1 MRRPALADQP
11 LSYGPVGGTLAPT
24 LLASPPDGYRATES
38 SVRLGSGAERF
49 AAASVELMH
58 WQVLRRS
65 GIAVADAA
73 GAGAREVTLG
83 DTVVQ
88 SLPLAGL
95 RFAAPIRV
103 VRVLQEPRRVGYA
116 AGTLPGHPLRGEEL
130 FLIEHRADDSV
141 WLVIRA
147 FAQPATLL
155 YRIGSPAIRFARRRY
170 TARFLRAL
178 LEEERAS

>member
-1 MRRPALADQP
+1 VRRPALADQP
-11 LSYGPVGGTLAPT
+11 VSYGPVGGTLAPV
-24 LLASPPDGYRATES
+24 LLDSPPDGYRSAES
-38 SVRLGSGAERF
+38 SVKLGSGAECF
-49 AAASVELMH
+49 AVASAELLR
-58 WQVLRRS
+58 WQVLLRS
-65 GIAVADAA
+65 GIRVTDAA
-73 GAGAREVTLG
+73 GAVARPVTLG
-83 DTVVQ
+83 ATVVQ

-95 RFAAPIRV
+95 HFTAPIRV

-147 FAQPATLL
+147 FYRPATLL
-155 YRIGSPAIRFARRRY
+155 YRVGSPVIRFARRRY

-178 LEEERAS
+178 L

>member
-11 LSYGPVGGTLAPT
+11 PSYGPVGGTLAPT
-24 LLASPPDGYRATES
+24 LLTSPPERYRSTES

-49 AAASVELMH
+49 AAASAELMH
-58 WQVLRRS
+58 WQVLRGS
-65 GIAVADAA
+65 GIAVTDAA

-88 SLPLAGL
+88 SLPLGGL

-103 VRVLQEPRRVGYA
+103 VRLLREPRRTGYA

-147 FAQPATLL
+147 LYRPATPL
-155 YRIGSPAIRFARRRY
+155 YRVGTPAIAFARRRY
-170 TARFLRAL
+170 SARFLRAL
-178 LEEERAS
+178 L

>member
-24 LLASPPDGYRATES
+24 LLDSPPEGYRSTES
-38 SVRLGSGAERF
+38 RVRLGSGAERF
-49 AAASVELMH
+49 AAASAELMN

-65 GIAVADAA
+65 GIRVTDAGGAVPRPA
-73 GAGAREVTLG
+73 TLG

-95 RFAAPIRV
+95 PLGMLHWAAPIRV
-103 VRVLQEPRRVGYA
+103 VRVLHEPRRVGYA

-147 FAQPATLL
+147 FARPATLL
-155 YRIGSPAIRFARRRY
+155 YRVGSPLIGFARRRY

-178 LEEERAS
+178 L

>member
-11 LSYGPVGGTLAPT
+11 PSYGPVGGTLAPT
-24 LLASPPDGYRATES
+24 LLDSPPEGYRSTES
-38 SVRLGSGAERF
+38 SVRIGSGAERF
-49 AAASVELMH
+49 AAASADLMR
-58 WQVLRRS
+58 WQVLLRS
-65 GIAVADAA
+65 GITVTDAA
-73 GAGAREVTLG
+73 GAAARPVTLG

-95 RFAAPIRV
+95 RFKAPIRV
-103 VRVLQEPRRVGYA
+103 VLVMHDPRRVGYA

-147 FAQPATLL
+147 FARPATPL
-155 YRIGSPAIRFARRRY
+155 YRVGSPVIGFARRRY

-178 LEEERAS
+178 L